1 MDITAYIQNR
11 KKKQTKNGK
20 YLYYCRLS
28 SFDIRPKK
36 VYYLDG
42 KPYIRMELPKEKFY
56 ALLEADKE
64 EYNDERSYT
73 NPDWRM
79 KTPQIRDK
87 ETGEVLNFWSECAVD
102 ESTKYIEEDWC
113 ARIDKRAA
121 LKKLSPLER
130 KAFYL
135 TEEGFNQVEISE
147 MLKVN
152 QSTVSRKLESAYR
165 FMDYNRLD
173 DGRSKQDLEFEVVW
187 ETFLRYHKTD
197 NDEDMQLFVFTL
209 LAGENLLSLMFKW
222 FYTPKEFARYGIRYL
237 MLYKET
243 SGEDINGYIAKLSVY
258 AQEFYRRHFTD
269 KQAIYQWLYVLMM
282 TETERRFLCFP
293 EPKNDKFNG
302 MEAEI
307 EKLAKRREMTIP
319 QYIELLHDKYEFRRR
334 GYVLAYAKRFVAK
347 TKDGQA
353 KEQMKKEIAI
363 LIKQRKAL
371 AMRIKDKPE

>member
-1 MDITAYIQNR
+1 MDITAYKQNWKR
-11 KKKQTKNGK
+11 KQTKDGK
-20 YLYYCRLS
+20 YLYYCRFS
-28 SFDIRPKK
+28 SYDIRPKK

-42 KPYIRMELPKEKFY
+42 KSYIRMELPKEKFY

-130 KAFYL
+130 KAFCL
-135 TEEGFNQVEISE
+135 IEEGFNQVEISE
-147 MLKVN
+147 LLGVN

-165 FMDYNRLD
+165 FMDHSRLD
-173 DGRSKQDLEFEVVW
+173 DGRSKKDLKFEVAW
-187 ETFLRYHKTD
+187 EAFLRYHKTD
-197 NDEDMQLFVFTL
+197 NDEDMQLFIFTL
-209 LAGENLLSLMFKW
+209 LAGEDLLALMFKW
-222 FYTPKEFARYGIRYL
+222 FYTPKEFARYSIRYL
-237 MLYKET
+237 MQHKEN
-243 SGEDINGYIAKLSVY
+243 SGEDINDYITKLSVY
-258 AQEFYRRHFTD
+258 AHEIYRRRFAD
-269 KQAIYQWLYVLMM
+269 KQAIYQWLYILMM
-282 TETERRFLCFP
+282 TEIERRYLYFP

-302 MEAEI
+302 METQI
-307 EKLAKRREMTIP
+307 EKLAKRREISVT
-319 QYIELLHDKYEFRRR
+319 QYIELLHDKYEYRRR

-347 TKDGQA
+347 TKDVHV
-353 KEQMKKEIAI
+353 KEQMKKEIAL
-363 LIKQRKAL
+363 LIRQRKEL
-371 AMRIKDKPE
+371 AKRIKDKSE